1 MKTFPTTRS
10 ELIENLVKFCEK
22 NLSSYSKKR
31 NFDFGPPHNNVSKL
45 SPYLRTR
52 FVSEEEVLKIAISKN
67 NIKTIEKFVEEIFW
81 RTYWRGWLETHPW
94 IYDEY
99 LNTSKNQPILKK
111 TGIKCFDYWR
121 EELIETG
128 YLHNHS
134 RMWFASIW
142 IFTLGYS
149 WQSGADFFKNYLLD
163 FCPASNTLGWRWVAG
178 LQTVNKPYLAI
189 SDNINYFTNGR
200 FNPNGQLNE
209 QVNLNYNDKYIN
221 NTLQFIKPKRIQYT
235 NIDSLGIILNKNDL
249 TLNHIFEDKQLT
261 YECCVYSIEHA
272 NKLINEF
279 NKNII
284 QDILKN
290 NKNFQFTEKYNQIIE
305 WLINKKIKNLILP
318 FETVGNNIF
327 NNVKFK
333 NKLKELNINYYF
345 FLRDWDR
352 NAFPY
357 ATKGFF
363 RFKKNIPDLIDLAN
377 I

>member
-1 MKTFPTTRS
+1 MFPTTRC
-10 ELIENLVKFCEK
+10 EIIENLINFCEK
-22 NLSSYSKKR
+22 ELLSYSRKR
-31 NFDFGPPHNNVSKL
+31 NFDFGPPHKNVSKL

-52 FVSEEEVLKIAISKN
+52 FISEEEVLKIAISKN
-67 NIKTIEKFVEEIFW
+67 NIKNIEKFIEEIFW
-81 RTYWRGWLETHPW
+81 RTYWRGWLESHPW

-99 LNTSKNQPILKK
+99 LNTNKHQPLLKK
-111 TGIKCFDYWR
+111 TGIKCFDNWK
-121 EELIETG
+121 EELIDTG

-149 WQSGADFFKNYLLD
+149 WQSGAEFFKKNLLD

-178 LQTVNKPYLAI
+178 LQTINKPYLAM
-189 SDNINYFTNGR
+189 SDNISYFTNGR
-200 FNPNGQLNE
+200 FNPSNQLNE
-209 QVNLNYNDKYIN
+209 RVNLNFNDQN
-221 NTLQFIKPKRIQYT
+221 NDHILQFSEPKKIQFK
-235 NIDSLGIILNKNDL
+235 NIDKLGIILNKNDL
-249 TLNHIFEDKQLT
+249 TLNHIFEKKQLP
-261 YECCVYSIEHA
+261 YDCCVYSIEHES
-272 NKLINEF
+272 KIVDEF

-284 QDILKN
+284 KDILKN
-290 NKNFQFTEKYNQIIE
+290 NKNFEITENHNQIID

-318 FETVGNNIF
+318 YETVGNNIL
-327 NNVKFK
+327 NNEKFK
-333 NKLKELNINYYF
+333 NKLKTLNINYIF

-363 RFKKNIPDLIDLAN
+363 KFKKNIPNLIKQAD